1 MFYFLPP
8 EHSYFHLHDFT
19 TSLSVHSS
27 SRHHDHETIII
38 FEPMTPPIP
47 LLVFS
52 RSMDLNKKRIKTL
65 KGKPR
70 FSDFNL
76 VPNDWGADVHP
87 WLSVLAKAYPF
98 LEELR
103 LKRMIVWYSLQI
115 FELSSTEGPEVGLYL
130 FRRVPHS
137 RILVCG
143 GDGTAGWVLDAIEKQ
158 SYVSPPPIAF
168 LPAGTGNDVARALNW
183 GGGLGSVEK
192 QGGLCMML
200 QHMEHASVTVI
211 VKTVPVKRGHK
222 LRITWPMTPGIDH
235 YMEGPSRY
243 LGHLIGHGGEGSLFY
258 VLKKLG
264 WATSL
269 SARESDWIVE
279 FSFFKVVIELTDV
292 GHVIQSALSE
302 ITPNN
307 VRYKVVKA
315 RSGVGHTVVLIED
328 GLSFSVG
335 WNKHGQLGIEST
347 KNECELSP
355 VRCLITD
362 EKDVSCGATK
372 GVSVS
377 DESLVQIQ
385 KRILKSKSCKGYFLF
400 CFAKDTPHIFPNY
413 PFLYNV
419 KLVEERNMNPLDS
432 NLAALSA
439 RCSKDL
445 ELNLANGHDELVCDL
460 VGFWELRRS
469 MEGSEVEDQAVD
481 LSFLGARAPFEEF
494 TELGPEGPQ
503 S

>member
-1 MFYFLPP
+1 MGFLQMHI
-8 EHSYFHLHDFT
+8 EVYIYR
-19 TSLSVHSS
+19 VC
-27 SRHHDHETIII
+27 
-38 FEPMTPPIP
+38 
-47 LLVFS
+47 
-52 RSMDLNKKRIKTL
+52 MDLNKKRIKTL

-103 LKRMIVWYSLQI
+103 LKRMTVWYSLQI
-115 FELSSTEGPEVGLYL
+115 FELSSTEGLEVGLYL

-143 GDGTAGWVLDAIEKQ
+143 GDGIAGWVLDAIEKQ

-168 LPAGTGNDVARALNW
+168 LPAGTGNDVARVLNW

-200 QHMEHASVTVI
+200 QHMEHASVTVLDRWKI
-211 VKTVPVKRGHK
+211 SIANHRGRPICIIAFICTRSGFH
-222 LRITWPMTPGIDH
+222 LLSCCI
-235 YMEGPSRY
+235 YSSGPSRY
-243 LGHLIGHGGEGSLFY
+243 LGHLIGHEGEGSLFY

-269 SARESDWIVE
+269 SAGESDWIVE
-279 FSFFKVVIELTDV
+279 FSFFKVVIELIDV
-292 GHVIQSALSE
+292 GHVCPSGSRNIWESTNFDGHTELTE
-302 ITPNN
+302 PW
-307 VRYKVVKA
+307 YKVVKA
-315 RSGVGHTVVLIED
+315 RSGVGHTVFLIED
-328 GLSFSVG
+328 GLSFSFG
-335 WNKHGQLGIEST
+335 WNKHGQLGTEST
-347 KNECELSP
+347 KNECQLSP

-372 GVSVS
+372 GVS
-377 DESLVQIQ
+377 
-385 KRILKSKSCKGYFLF
+385 RILKSKSCKGYFFVLF
-400 CFAKDTPHIFPNY
+400 CRGYPSHFPKLPLPLQCFFVSVY
-413 PFLYNV
+413 FVHQV
-419 KLVEERNMNPLDS
+419 KLVEERNMKPLDS

-445 ELNLANGHDELVCDL
+445 ELNLAKSLL
-460 VGFWELRRS
+460 
-469 MEGSEVEDQAVD
+469 SEMGQCTTFYPYNSCLEH
-481 LSFLGARAPFEEF
+481 
-494 TELGPEGPQ
+494 
-503 S
+503 